1 MSFSIRLI
9 DRYVFL
15 LFARVFLTCFLCL
28 TGIYVVGDFV
38 NNLAEFIEIGKA
50 RGGMFP
56 AMLSYY
62 GARTP
67 LFFDSMGRVVAL
79 ISAVFA
85 ITWLQRHNEM
95 TALMAAGISRWRI
108 IKPLVIG
115 VVGVAA
121 LAAINREL
129 VLPKLSDSLSQRAQ
143 DLVSEKG
150 QTLQAQYD
158 RLTNILIDGKES
170 FPKKR
175 MIGEPKFQMPSDL
188 SAFGVF
194 IAAEEAIQE
203 PADEHHPAGFLM
215 KGVSEPHD
223 IARIDSVV
231 RDQPFVMTPKDYTWL
246 APDEC
251 FIASNVSVK
260 QLSGSRSWRQYAST
274 SSLISALNNPSLNL
288 GSDVPLTIHGRFVQP
303 IVDVLLFFL
312 GIPVVLSRESRNV
325 FVSVGSCLLVVVAF
339 FAILT
344 ASQALGAAY
353 IVSPA
358 LAAWL
363 PLMVLMPWAFL
374 VSEPLRR

>member
-1 MSFSIRLI
+1 
-9 DRYVFL
+9 
-15 LFARVFLTCFLCL
+15 
-28 TGIYVVGDFV
+28 
-38 NNLAEFIEIGKA
+38 
-50 RGGMFP
+50 
-56 AMLSYY
+56 
-62 GARTP
+62 
-67 LFFDSMGRVVAL
+67 
-79 ISAVFA
+79 
-85 ITWLQRHNEM
+85 
-95 TALMAAGISRWRI
+95 
-108 IKPLVIG
+108 
-115 VVGVAA
+115 
-121 LAAINREL
+121 
-129 VLPKLSDSLSQRAQ
+129 
-143 DLVSEKG
+143 
-150 QTLQAQYD
+150 
-158 RLTNILIDGKES
+158 
-170 FPKKR
+170 

-194 IAAEEAIQE
+194 IAAEAAIQE
-203 PADEHHPAGFLM
+203 PANEQHPAGFLM

-274 SSLISALNNPSLNL
+274 TSLISALNNPSLNL